1 MQQNQKP
8 DSGLELDMNEQMKV
22 RLEKLRSMR
31 GKGQDPFAEV
41 KWDVTHHSLDILE
54 QFDALEGQ
62 TVRLAGRVMSK
73 RGMGKASFCDLS
85 DFKGRIQLFAKIDE
99 LGADAYDEWQKLDI
113 GDIIGVEGVV
123 FKTKRGEISVKVKRY
138 QLLAKALRP
147 LPEKYHGL
155 KDTDTRYRQRYLD
168 LIVNPEVR
176 ETFIK
181 RSLIIRTLRHEL
193 ENRDFIEVDTPMLQ
207 VIPGGAAARPF
218 ITHHNALDIDLYLR
232 IAPELYLKQ
241 LIVGGFERVFEI
253 GRQFRNEGLSIKH
266 NPEFTLLEAYQAYT
280 DYCGMMDLTEQLIAA
295 AARAVHGKTQIEW
308 QGKELDLTP
317 PYRRMTMREAV
328 YLYTGIDFDQVDG
341 DEEARL
347 IARQHQLEGF
357 NEKMLRGEIMNL
369 FFEICC
375 EGKLI
380 QPTFILDYPIE
391 VSPLTKKKQDQ
402 PWLTE
407 RFELFIDGREY
418 ANAYSELNDPLDQR
432 ERFAAQQKKR
442 EAGDEEASLMD
453 EDFCVALEYGM
464 PPTGG
469 LGIGVDRLVMLLTNS
484 PSIRD
489 VLLFPTMKPI
499 R

>member
-1 MQQNQKP
+1 M
-8 DSGLELDMNEQMKV
+8 
-22 RLEKLRSMR
+22 
-31 GKGQDPFAEV
+31 
-41 KWDVTHHSLDILE
+41 
-54 QFDALEGQ
+54 
-62 TVRLAGRVMSK
+62 
-73 RGMGKASFCDLS
+73 
-85 DFKGRIQLFAKIDE
+85 
-99 LGADAYDEWQKLDI
+99 
-113 GDIIGVEGVV
+113 
-123 FKTKRGEISVKVKRY
+123 
-138 QLLAKALRP
+138 
-147 LPEKYHGL
+147 
-155 KDTDTRYRQRYLD
+155 
-168 LIVNPEVR
+168 R

-280 DYCGMMDLTEQLIAA
+280 DYCGIMDLTEQLIAA